1 MAERISTFVAH
12 GQSVMFKI
20 VMERIVAWP
29 PPPPTSNTKFMEPL
43 KVVLVVVVTAP
54 YLWGNG
60 CHSLMMVGK
69 QDFFMILSLVIAAHG
84 RSWLE
89 DV

>member
-1 MAERISTFVAH
+1 
-12 GQSVMFKI
+12 
-20 VMERIVAWP
+20 
-29 PPPPTSNTKFMEPL
+29 MEPL